1 MKILMVNK
9 YYYVKGGSERYLFDI
24 KALLEQHGHEV
35 IPFAMKDEQNFPS
48 EYQNYFVD
56 HVDYDAPFSLK
67 KLKEA
72 ARLIYS
78 LHAREKIEALIEAT
92 QPDVAH
98 LHMIDH
104 QISPAIL
111 HSLHRYGIPVVQ
123 TVHQYKL
130 VCPNYR
136 FYIEHKNQIC
146 ERCLPKKF
154 YQPILTRCHKN
165 SLAASLLISLEAYC
179 HHWLGTYR
187 KHVRL
192 FHTPSAFMK
201 RMLVAGGIDAQ
212 KIEHHFLVTW
222 LDQFPF
228 SPHYEDYFVYLGR
241 LSPEKGVMTLLKAM
255 TRIKKS
261 KLMIIGDGA
270 QRPELERFARDHG
283 ISNVQFA
290 GYKNKN
296 EVKELLSHAAFTVVP
311 SEWYENSPLVIYEA
325 FAMGKPVIGATIG
338 GITEFIEPNK
348 DGLHFPAGDDR
359 VLAECIQS
367 LLDQPKK
374 VAELG
379 RHARDKAERFFAPE
393 EHYQWLSRVYERIL
407 TA

>member
-35 IPFAMKDEQNFPS
+35 IPFAMKDERNFPT
-48 EYQNYFVD
+48 EYQKYFVD

-78 LHAREKIEALIEAT
+78 WHAREKIEALIEAT
-92 QPDVAH
+92 RPDVVH

-146 ERCLPKKF
+146 ERCLPGKF
-154 YQPILTRCHKN
+154 YQPILTKCHKN
-165 SLAASLLISLEAYC
+165 SLPASLLISLEAYC
-179 HHWLGTYR
+179 HRWLGSYR

-192 FHTPSAFMK
+192 FHAPSAFMK
-201 RMLVAGGIDAQ
+201 RMLVAGGFDAQ
-212 KIEHHFLVTW
+212 QVEHHFLVTW

-228 SPHYEDYFVYLGR
+228 SPYYEDYFVYLGR

-261 KLMIIGDGA
+261 KLMIIGDGP
-270 QRPELERFARDHG
+270 QRPELEGFAKDHG
-283 ISNVQFA
+283 ISNVEFA
-290 GYKNKN
+290 GYKSKD

-348 DGLHFPAGDDR
+348 DGLHFPPGDDR

-379 RHARDKAERFFAPE
+379 RHARDKAERLFSPK

-407 TA
+407 TK